1 MIAITTRSEQVSV
14 REYSPSIVE
23 PQWVQPQLGNAS
35 LRILDVRDRHEYDAG
50 HLPGAIWFDRTAL
63 SVTRSDLSVTL
74 VPAALFA
81 TLMGQ
86 LGIGTETAVV
96 VYDDVWSM
104 HAARIVWA
112 LYRFGHRQAAVLSGG
127 AEGWRAAGF
136 ALTRGRTLAF
146 PQRFVPLADDA
157 QRADLGWL
165 QARRGDRAVLLID
178 VRGAHEYAAGHLPGA
193 QHWEW
198 SSSTPL
204 SGFATMRP
212 ADELSTQLAQQRIT
226 PERRI
231 VIYCGSGMRAAHTYL
246 VLKSLGYPDVRVLD
260 DAWRGA
266 FFEAPRLF

>member
-1 MIAITTRSEQVSV
+1 MIASTTRSEQASV
-14 REYSPSIVE
+14 RATTSYIVE
-23 PQWVQPQLGNAS
+23 PQWVQQRLGNAS
-35 LRILDVRDRHEYDAG
+35 LRILDVRDRQDYDAG

-86 LGIGTETAVV
+86 LGIGQETVV
-96 VYDDVWSM
+96 AVYDDVWGM
-104 HAARIVWA
+104 HAARVVWA
-112 LYRFGHRQAAVLSGG
+112 LHRFGHRQASVLSGG
-127 AEGWRAAGF
+127 VEGWRAAGF
-136 ALTRGRTLAF
+136 ALTRGKTLAF
-146 PQRFVPLADDA
+146 PQRFVPLADDT

-178 VRGAHEYAAGHLPGA
+178 VRGAHEYAAGHFPGA

-198 SSSTPL
+198 NSGTPL

-212 ADELSTQLAQQRIT
+212 AEELRIQFARQRIT

-231 VIYCGSGMRAAHTYL
+231 VTYCGSGMRAAHTYL
-246 VLKSLGYPDVRVLD
+246 LLKSLGYPDVRVLD

-266 FFEAPRLF
+266 FVEPQRFF